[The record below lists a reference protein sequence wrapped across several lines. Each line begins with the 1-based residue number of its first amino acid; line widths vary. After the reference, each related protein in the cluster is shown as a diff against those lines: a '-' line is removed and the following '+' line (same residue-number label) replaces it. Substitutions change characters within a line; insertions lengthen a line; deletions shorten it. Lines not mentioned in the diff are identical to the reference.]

1 MPIQTSK
8 ETTAL
13 IVTITGRM
21 DALTAPEYEK
31 KFSELIAEGEISFIV
46 DFEQVDYISSA
57 GLRVLLA
64 TAKRVK
70 AVNGKL
76 LLANITGV
84 VKDVFEISGFCT
96 LFPTHDSVASAL
108 SASLG

>member
-31 KFSELIAEGEISFIV
+31 EVQRA
-46 DFEQVDYISSA
+46 D
-57 GLRVLLA
+57 
-64 TAKRVK
+64 
-70 AVNGKL
+70 
-76 LLANITGV
+76 
-84 VKDVFEISGFCT
+84 C
-96 LFPTHDSVASAL
+96 
-108 SASLG
+108 

>member
-31 KFSELIAEGEISFIV
+31 KFSELIAEGEISFMLTLNRST
-46 DFEQVDYISSA
+46 ISAVPGCVFS
-57 GLRVLLA
+57 LLQL
-64 TAKRVK
+64 K
-70 AVNGKL
+70 GSKL
-76 LLANITGV
+76 
-84 VKDVFEISGFCT
+84 
-96 LFPTHDSVASAL
+96 
-108 SASLG
+108 